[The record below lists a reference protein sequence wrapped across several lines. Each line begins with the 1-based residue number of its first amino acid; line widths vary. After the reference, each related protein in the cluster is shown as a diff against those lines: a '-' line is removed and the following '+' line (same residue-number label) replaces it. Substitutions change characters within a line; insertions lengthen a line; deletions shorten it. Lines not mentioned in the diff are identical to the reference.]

1 MDGEKELQ
9 EEKTFSIFIQTDYI
23 LNETSKIPRTKKT
36 QFGLQP
42 NTSPAPMYVFAN
54 VHLLEFFVRD
64 TNVYAFLT
72 SSKCIHEV
80 TWSCEVKLI
89 WLYV

>member
-23 LNETSKIPRTKKT
+23 LNETSNIARTEKR
-36 QFGLQP
+36 QIGLQP

-54 VHLLEFFVRD
+54 VHLLEFLDRHPAWRSLDPTLDIWSNFSH
-64 TNVYAFLT
+64 LT
-72 SSKCIHEV
+72 FCQ
-80 TWSCEVKLI
+80 KLVI
-89 WLYV
+89 